1 MATEE
6 WIEDAQRYLMHTYA
20 RFPLVLSKGRGTR
33 VYSHD
38 GREYLDFV
46 AGVAVNNLGHC
57 HPKVTVAVQKQ
68 AQRLVHT
75 SNLYYTEPQTQLAKA
90 LVTHSFADKVFF
102 CNSGAEANEAAVKL
116 ARKAARLAG
125 AADRYEII
133 TTAGSFH
140 GRTLAMISASG
151 QPKLQAGY
159 EPLLPGFVTVPYDDV
174 AAVDKAVTAKTIGVL
189 VEPVQGEGG
198 VRVPGLDYLRGLRG
212 LCDRHGLFLILDEV
226 QTGIGRTGRLFAY
239 EHAGITPDIMTLAK
253 GLGNGVPIG
262 AMLATERVAKAFTP
276 GSHAATFGG
285 NPLVCAAGLA
295 TIDAILDDGHVLDN
309 CRRMGERLMQGLRG
323 LQRKYPVINE
333 VRGLGLLV
341 GLALTVP
348 AREIVAQCM
357 QRGLLVNATA
367 ESVVRLVPPL
377 IVTQEEVDQ
386 AVAVIDAVL
395 AAQEG
400 HG

>member
-75 SNLYYTEPQTQLAKA
+75 SNLYYTEPQTQLAKV

-285 NPLVCAAGLA
+285 NPLVCAAALA

-309 CRRMGERLMQGLRG
+309 CRRMGERLVQGLRG
-323 LQRKYPVINE
+323 LQRKYPVIND

>member
-1 MATEE
+1 
-6 WIEDAQRYLMHTYA
+6 
-20 RFPLVLSKGRGTR
+20 
-33 VYSHD
+33 
-38 GREYLDFV
+38 
-46 AGVAVNNLGHC
+46 
-57 HPKVTVAVQKQ
+57 
-68 AQRLVHT
+68 
-75 SNLYYTEPQTQLAKA
+75 
-90 LVTHSFADKVFF
+90 
-102 CNSGAEANEAAVKL
+102 
-116 ARKAARLAG
+116 
-125 AADRYEII
+125 
-133 TTAGSFH
+133 
-140 GRTLAMISASG
+140 
-151 QPKLQAGY
+151 
-159 EPLLPGFVTVPYDDV
+159 
-174 AAVDKAVTAKTIGVL
+174 
-189 VEPVQGEGG
+189 
-198 VRVPGLDYLRGLRG
+198 
-212 LCDRHGLFLILDEV
+212 LFLILDEV

-285 NPLVCAAGLA
+285 NPLVCAAALA

-309 CRRMGERLMQGLRG
+309 CRRMGERLVQGLRG
-323 LQRKYPVINE
+323 LQRKYPVIND